1 MSALASISFFG
12 RTAVQGITR
21 SPFVH
26 IVAIASL
33 ALALLGWGAARMA
46 SKQLQA
52 LMGALGGEVEMV
64 VYLKPDTDPE
74 KMEDLKKALES
85 RTQGQARIVSPQ
97 QALDRLA
104 KELGPQGRALE
115 VLDHNPLPWTLEVT
129 LPPLARDPE
138 RLPELR
144 TSVLGLPFVSEVD
157 YGQQAFE
164 RLSAITQA
172 LKFGSLLAFGLV
184 FLTAVVVVSATL
196 QLAIYARRED
206 IEIQK
211 LVGATDRF
219 VRMPFLLEGLLQ
231 GLFAAMVA
239 CLALWGAG
247 RFASTRIETLFSFLN
262 VDQNSFRLTVRLVAE
277 LLGLGSVM
285 GFLGSLVAVR
295 RFLRI

>member
-1 MSALASISFFG
+1 M
-12 RTAVQGITR
+12 QGIAR

-26 IVAIASL
+26 VVAIASL
-33 ALALLGWGAARMA
+33 ALSLLGWGAARMA

-52 LMGALGGEVEMV
+52 LVGALGGEVEMV
-64 VYLKPDTDPE
+64 VYLKPDTDLK
-74 KMEDLKKALES
+74 KMEELKTALES
-85 RTQGQARIVSPQ
+85 RTQGQAHIVSPQ
-97 QALDRLA
+97 QALERLA
-104 KELGPQGRALE
+104 KELGQQGSALE

-129 LPPLARDPE
+129 LPPLARDPQ

-144 TSVLGLPFVSEVD
+144 NSVMGLPFVSEVD

-231 GLFAAMVA
+231 GLFAATVA

-247 RFASTRIETLFSFLN
+247 RVASTRVETLFSFLN
-262 VDQNSFRLTVRLVAE
+262 IDQNSFRLTVRLVAE
-277 LLGLGSVM
+277 LLGLGTVM